1 MRPAA
6 AARTVA
12 HGGWA
17 CRGAAAT
24 LCPGGFAGWVC
35 WEVTCFL
42 GVQDVTNHSS
52 HSRPALKL
60 PSLPRPSC
68 ATITVPCSSTFSAL
82 DAFLGVNGTVDV
94 GVVATGCGT
103 RLYAAV

>member
-1 MRPAA
+1 MLSVRA
-6 AARTVA
+6 
-12 HGGWA
+12 
-17 CRGAAAT
+17 
-24 LCPGGFAGWVC
+24 
-35 WEVTCFL
+35 
-42 GVQDVTNHSS
+42 QDVTSHCS

-60 PSLPRPSC
+60 PSLLRPSC

-103 RLYAAV
+103 CLYAAVHALCTPLCTPLRTDLTGQPRVARA